1 MKHQIAEWARTIA
14 GAALLTFVLKTVAF
28 ATYYIPSESM
38 VPTLEVGDRLVA
50 TKFDYGYGPYSTPL
64 VSLPAF
70 PSSDGRLFGRLPARG
85 DIVLFT
91 HPATGETL
99 VKRVIGLPGDHI
111 QIERGRVVING
122 TVVPRRETRT
132 YAYKQYDG
140 PPVAVTEY
148 EETLPGGRVHPIIMR
163 SDDDAAGEHRRIRR
177 AARTSLRDGRQPRQL
192 RRQPLLQSR
201 LRAGREPDR
210 PLARDPLLAA
220 RLPAGAGADLR
231 AAPLSDRPRLR
242 PVASP
247 APYPLAMNS

>member
-14 GAALLTFVLKTVAF
+14 AAALLSFVLKTVAF

-50 TKFDYGYGPYSTPL
+50 TKFDYGYGPDSTPL
-64 VSLPAF
+64 ISLPAF

-111 QIERGRVVING
+111 QIERGRVFING
-122 TVVPRRETRT
+122 AIVPRRETRT

-163 SDDDAAGEHRRIRR
+163 SDDEPQENTGEYIVPPEHLFMMGDNRDNSADSRFSSLGYVPVENLIGRSRAIIFSLHDCLPEQGLTCAPRRYL
-177 AARTSLRDGRQPRQL
+177 TGLD
-192 RRQPLLQSR
+192 
-201 LRAGREPDR
+201 
-210 PLARDPLLAA
+210 
-220 RLPAGAGADLR
+220 
-231 AAPLSDRPRLR
+231 
-242 PVASP
+242 
-247 APYPLAMNS
+247 